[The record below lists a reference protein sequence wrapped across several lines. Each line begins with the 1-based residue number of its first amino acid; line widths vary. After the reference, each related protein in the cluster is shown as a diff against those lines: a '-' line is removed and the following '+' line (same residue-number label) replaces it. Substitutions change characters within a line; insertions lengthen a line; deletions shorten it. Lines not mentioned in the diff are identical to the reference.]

1 MNRLFANVYLDENIR
16 VLVADLLEAGGI
28 RAVTTRDE
36 NRLGESDD
44 SQLRFAADTQMALLT
59 HNRGDFEEPRGF

>member
-1 MNRLFANVYLDENIR
+1 VNRLFANVYLDENIR

-28 RAVTTRDE
+28 RAVTTRDA

-59 HNRGDFEEPRGF
+59 HNRRDFEEPGGF